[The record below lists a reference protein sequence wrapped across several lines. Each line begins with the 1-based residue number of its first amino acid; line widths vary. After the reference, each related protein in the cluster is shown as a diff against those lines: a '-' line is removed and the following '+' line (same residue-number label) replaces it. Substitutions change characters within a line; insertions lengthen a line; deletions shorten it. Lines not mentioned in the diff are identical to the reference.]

1 MVYQVDAQSKNFLIP
16 EKGHMLAASYNV
28 SWPTSGSRI
37 SHLLTKVGIQL
48 SRIAPVAIFILCTG
62 LKSFAMFEE
71 SLLYYPSHSRE
82 KSDLKEWVV
91 DEKIIG
97 FCKTVESPKTV
108 WLVFHGNAGQASNRG
123 YIADCLPKSDSVY
136 VMEYPGYGNR
146 KGTPSM
152 QSINL
157 AASQAYEIL
166 RRTYPRHQI
175 GVLGESLGS
184 GPASYIGSLPDPPGR
199 IVLVVPFDD
208 LLSVAK
214 DHFRFLPVSLLM
226 RDKWDNVSALAKY
239 PGKIDIF
246 GAAYDTVI
254 PVHHARN
261 LADRLP
267 TARYSELKCGHNDW
281 SSRNLLNNEN

>member
-1 MVYQVDAQSKNFLIP
+1 MP
-16 EKGHMLAASYNV
+16 AASYNV
-28 SWPTSGSRI
+28 SLSTSINRVL
-37 SHLLTKVGIQL
+37 HFFTKGGIQL
-48 SRIAPVAIFILCTG
+48 SRIALVTIFVLCTD

-71 SLLYYPSHSRE
+71 SLLYYPSHSKE

-97 FCKTVESPKTV
+97 FCKTVESPKMV

-136 VMEYPGYGNR
+136 VMEYPGYGR
-146 KGTPSM
+146 RDGAPSM

-166 RRTYPRHQI
+166 RRTYPSHRI

-184 GPASYIGSLPDPPGR
+184 GPASFIGSLPDPPGR

-214 DHFRFLPVSLLM
+214 DHFRFLPVSLLL

-239 PGKIDIF
+239 SGRIDIF

-261 LADRLP
+261 LADKLP
-267 TARYSELKCGHNDW
+267 SARYSELKCGHNDW
-281 SSRNLLNNEN
+281 SSRNLLNNED